1 MVTHVNSKYAAPDTN
16 SGGNSLRSNR
26 VGTADD
32 CYRAMQFHDARSRI
46 ARAITSAVS
55 PERPAEEA
63 PPLATNNSGDIIY
76 GARSI
81 AEYLFADGG
90 NRARRRV
97 FNLWAHYSVRKEKA
111 GFFKL
116 KGALCLSK
124 SQWRSFH
131 GLQ

>member
-1 MVTHVNSKYAAPDTN
+1 MVTHVNTKHPALVADIS
-16 SGGNSLRSNR
+16 GNSQRHNR
-26 VGTADD
+26 VGTADE
-32 CYRAMQFHDARSRI
+32 CYRAMQLHNARCRGAPTTIANEHKDETAPRSDAI
-46 ARAITSAVS
+46 
-55 PERPAEEA
+55 
-63 PPLATNNSGDIIY
+63 NSGDIIY